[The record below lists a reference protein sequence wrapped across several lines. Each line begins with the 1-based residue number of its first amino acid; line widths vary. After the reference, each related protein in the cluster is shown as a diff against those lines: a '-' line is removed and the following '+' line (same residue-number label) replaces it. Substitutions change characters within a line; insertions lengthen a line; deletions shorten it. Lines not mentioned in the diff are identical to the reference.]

1 MADDTVEQECPFCS
15 APWGK
20 CEHIEML
27 EGLEAEADENDVVE
41 TSEYAFSD
49 SGKH

>member
-15 APWGK
+15 EPWGK
-20 CEHIEML
+20 CEHYEML
-27 EGLEAEADENDVVE
+27 EGLEAEAGENEIVE
-41 TSEYAFSD
+41 ASEYAFSG